1 MIKWVK
7 QDHIYEGKKGS
18 FRFFILTRVNKEKKK
33 EEAMSLYIL
42 NGEKK
47 EKFVGKGESVND
59 FKLFAESFRGVF

>member
-18 FRFFILTRVNKEKKK
+18 FRFFIITKVNKEKKK
-33 EEAMSLYIL
+33 EEEATSLYIL

-47 EKFVGKGESVND
+47 EKFVAKGESVND
-59 FKLFAESFRGVF
+59 FKLFAESFC